1 MYIVKYN
8 INKKH
13 MKIFRFFILISLL
26 YSCNI
31 DRNAKDQNL
40 ISFSEKNYEE
50 AFQLIDYWLDA
61 QKDYENIPGINAMVG
76 NEDGIVWSGAYG
88 LANDIDTISIEN
100 TFSICSISKLFTSV
114 AIMKLVEEKKLN
126 LNDTIGKILPWFD
139 LKQQF
144 ENSTAIT
151 IKSILTH
158 SSGLP
163 RESNHPYWTSPDF
176 PFPTKDAVIKE
187 LKNQEM
193 LYPSSK
199 YYQYSNLGL
208 TLLGYVIEEIS
219 GESFDDYIAKNIF
232 DPLSMS
238 YTKTYMSEKEYGD
251 LLSVGYSSIKRDRE
265 REKVNFFNAN
275 GIAAAAGFTSNV
287 EDLGKF
293 ATWQLQLLK
302 SSGKKIISSE
312 TLKEMHKIHW
322 NDKLT
327 SVTRGLGFGVYK
339 LNGEKFIGHSGSCPG
354 YRSSLVLSPEI
365 GVSYLV
371 MINSSGINPVK
382 YIVGIDNILKKVTK
396 HKDSISNKFK
406 ELEGKYNHQPWGSE
420 FYVQSWGDNL
430 AIMEIPSENPYLTL
444 YKKTKKDFF
453 KRILENDDLGEEL
466 EVLRDENNVVI
477 GFKSHQNIFHKIK

>member
-26 YSCNI
+26 YSCSI

-139 LKQQF
+139 IKQQF

-163 RESNHPYWTSPDF
+163 RESNHSYWTSPDF

-219 GESFDDYIAKNIF
+219 GESFDNYIAKNIF
-232 DPLSMS
+232 DPLSKTN
-238 YTKTYMSEKEYGD
+238 TKTYNAEKEYGD
-251 LLSVGYSSIKRDRE
+251 LLSEGYSSIKRDTE
-265 REKVNFFNAN
+265 REK
-275 GIAAAAGFTSNV
+275 
-287 EDLGKF
+287 
-293 ATWQLQLLK
+293 
-302 SSGKKIISSE
+302 
-312 TLKEMHKIHW
+312 
-322 NDKLT
+322 
-327 SVTRGLGFGVYK
+327 
-339 LNGEKFIGHSGSCPG
+339 
-354 YRSSLVLSPEI
+354 
-365 GVSYLV
+365 
-371 MINSSGINPVK
+371 
-382 YIVGIDNILKKVTK
+382 
-396 HKDSISNKFK
+396 
-406 ELEGKYNHQPWGSE
+406 
-420 FYVQSWGDNL
+420 
-430 AIMEIPSENPYLTL
+430 
-444 YKKTKKDFF
+444 
-453 KRILENDDLGEEL
+453 
-466 EVLRDENNVVI
+466 
-477 GFKSHQNIFHKIK
+477 